1 MSFQNDTINIKEVV
15 ISRKKINSDPAGY
28 KKITI
33 DSSIIKNYSHGTL
46 AELLS
51 ENSKIF
57 IKSYGMG
64 GTATPS
70 FRGTGACHTQIAW
83 NSININHPML
93 GQSDLSLIPAGLVDD
108 IQIYFGGASMALN
121 SGGIG
126 GIINLETKPVWKK
139 ETLISINPG
148 HGSFGRYTGLV
159 KVKNGNIHYQTVT
172 KAFLQSSENDF
183 RYLNTVIS
191 SEPVWQTR
199 TNSQVRQQGFIQ
211 ELYYRRTKN
220 VASARI
226 WYQSAYR
233 NLPSSMLTQQPN
245 SGEKQF
251 DESLRTMLNYDVF
264 KGRCDYFFTGAF
276 LLSRLNYSNRLVSID
291 SRNLSETLILKA
303 GMESRI
309 GEFTELKVVLN
320 EELSVIKSNNYD
332 QNATRN
338 TASVTASAER
348 KGSDRFGTL
357 ILIREIFDNNT
368 ILIPDFSAGFQFRVI
383 DEREYFIKVNIS
395 RNSKIPTMNDMFWVP
410 GGNPGL
416 KNEYA
421 YLYEITY
428 VMNQKISSH
437 LNIKYDATFFRNNI
451 RDMIQWH
458 PGEYSY
464 WTADNIQNVKTMG
477 LESSFSL
484 DYVENN
490 FKSQFAASYSFTKAT
505 TGGPNEINDISAG
518 KQLMYVPENQ
528 ANALFRLGFKN
539 FYSSWIATFTGKRFI
554 AVANTK
560 YLPEYLINNLSTGIK
575 LSLKGSSV
583 DMNFNIENLFNV
595 TYQSIAFYPLPGRS
609 YFIKFLVQIVN

>member
-1 MSFQNDTINIKEVV
+1 MSFQNDTIKIKEVI
-15 ISRKKINSDPAGY
+15 ISRKKINSGPTGY
-28 KKITI
+28 KRITI
-33 DSSIIKNYSHGTL
+33 DSLILKNYSHSTL
-46 AELLS
+46 ADILA
-51 ENSKIF
+51 ENSNIF
-57 IKSYGMG
+57 IKSYGLG

-70 FRGTGACHTQIAW
+70 FRGTGVSHTQIAW
-83 NSININHPML
+83 NGININQPML
-93 GQSDLSLIPAGLVDD
+93 GQSDLSLIPAGMVDD
-108 IQIYFGGASMALN
+108 IGIYFGGASMVLN

-139 ETLISINPG
+139 ETVISINPG
-148 HGSFGRYTGLV
+148 FGSFGRYTGLV
-159 KVKNGNIHYQTVT
+159 KVKSGNIHFQTVT
-172 KAFLQSSENDF
+172 KFFLQSSENDF
-183 RYLNTVIS
+183 RYLNTEIS

-226 WYQSAYR
+226 WYQSANR
-233 NLPSSMLTQQPN
+233 NLPSTMLTQQPN

-276 LLSRLNYSNRLVSID
+276 MLSRLNYSNRLASID
-291 SRNLSETLILKA
+291 SRNLSESLILKA
-303 GMESRI
+303 GMEGRI
-309 GEFTELKVVLN
+309 GKFTELKIVLN
-320 EELSVIKSNNYD
+320 EELSIIKSNNYD

-357 ILIREIFDNNT
+357 ILIREIFNNNT
-368 ILIPDFSAGFQFRVI
+368 ILIPDFSAGFQFQI
-383 DEREYFIKVNIS
+383 MDHKDYFLKANVS

-421 YLYEITY
+421 FIYELTY
-428 VMNQKISSH
+428 EMKQKISAPMTF
-437 LNIKYDATFFRNNI
+437 KYDLSVFRNTI
-451 RDMIQWH
+451 KDMIQWH

-484 DYVENN
+484 DYVKNS
-490 FKSQFAASYSFTKAT
+490 FKSRFSASYSFTKAT
-505 TGGPNEINDISAG
+505 TGGSNDINDISAG
-518 KQLMYVPENQ
+518 KQLMYIPENQ
-528 ANALFRLGFKN
+528 ANALFRLDFKN
-539 FYSSWIATFTGKRFI
+539 FYTSWVATFTGKRFI
-554 AVANTK
+554 TVANTK
-560 YLPEYLINNLSTGIK
+560 YLPEYSINNLSTGIK
-575 LSLKGSSV
+575 LSLKSASV
-583 DMNFNIENLFNV
+583 DVNFNINNLLNV
-595 TYQSIAFYPLPGRS
+595 TYQSIAYYPLPGRS